1 MPMIQ
6 DGGGGPLDVIDMEGH
21 AVWGAAIAAR
31 VEAGRPRRDDLN
43 DASKGL

>member
-1 MPMIQ
+1 MPMIR

-21 AVWGAAIAAR
+21 AVWGAAAR